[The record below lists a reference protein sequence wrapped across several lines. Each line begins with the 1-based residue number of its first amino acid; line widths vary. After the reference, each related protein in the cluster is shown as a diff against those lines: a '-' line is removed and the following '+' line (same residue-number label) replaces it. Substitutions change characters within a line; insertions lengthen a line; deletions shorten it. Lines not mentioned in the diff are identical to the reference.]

1 MINREEMNRQ
11 ENIAYK
17 ELVTAIRGF
26 QVVNQTRTAAVL
38 YKGAKLHVNEKGI
51 TEVIVL
57 SEGGRASV
65 VGQYQDH
72 DRAKRILE
80 GMYQRYLAN
89 DDVYP
94 MPAE

>member
-11 ENIAYK
+11 TNIAYK
-17 ELVTAIRGF
+17 EIVTAIRGF
-26 QVVNQTRTAAVL
+26 QIVNQTGTASVL
-38 YKGAKLHVNEKGI
+38 YKGAKLQVNEKGV
-51 TEVIVL
+51 TEVVIL

-65 VGQYQDH
+65 VAQYQDY

-80 GMYQRYLAN
+80 GICRRYLAN